1 MINPEMVGQAQIATF
16 ALAQQVAQS
25 ASDWSFTKFF
35 GHNPHPPTT
44 GMLAIFAA
52 LSACDQVNAF
62 SLTVNLSAPAKAS
75 RRGCAKYYVGRPH
88 SGRLCM
94 TPTEYFGKEG
104 ARACILNRVDCS
116 AASMRH
122 SRLRLSS
129 FVFPPCAGVYCTRDW
144 SMQTRAFQ
152 RLRLR
157 ELELVRII

>member
-62 SLTVNLSAPAKAS
+62 GLTVNLSAPAKAS

-116 AASMRH
+116 AASMRQP
-122 SRLRLSS
+122 LA
-129 FVFPPCAGVYCTRDW
+129 P
-144 SMQTRAFQ
+144 
-152 RLRLR
+152 
-157 ELELVRII
+157 